1 MYNGI
6 IMRTMNTKTPKL
18 LKLRAKNGGTDIFYS
33 YSNWNLHEIDG
44 EEYYPVVK
52 EIPSHSKTQVLHYM
66 KKNNM
71 EVVK

>member
-1 MYNGI
+1 
-6 IMRTMNTKTPKL
+6 MRTMNPKIKPKL

-33 YSNWNLHEIDG
+33 YTNWTMNIIDD

-52 EIPSHSKTQVLHYM
+52 EMPDHSKTQVLHYM
-66 KKNNM
+66 KKANM